1 MLLPLRESQLTSLEQ
16 ILQHVGLGLGF
27 IDVFLLVRRDIDIRQ
42 GYRHAGNGG
51 ILESQILDRIQDI
64 RRTFGLVACEH
75 FCDDL
80 RQTLLREFRG
90 YLLFLDEPT
99 LEEDGV
105 FRSPN
110 GVWSNLKDFRWMLN
124 IEKGKYKKYKL
135 VEDEIPVTDNQ

>member
-1 MLLPLRESQLTSLEQ
+1 MDKPKEIYIARELE
-16 ILQHVGLGLGF
+16 G
-27 IDVFLLVRRDIDIRQ
+27 IR
-42 GYRHAGNGG
+42 
-51 ILESQILDRIQDI
+51 
-64 RRTFGLVACEH
+64 
-75 FCDDL
+75 
-80 RQTLLREFRG
+80 